1 MLFTDFQ
8 RTYSKCPH
16 RPFQDC
22 PTATKIW
29 NLSFGKTLLFCHRK
43 TDMAAKHSE
52 PQLQAWNIS
61 EDGFPEKGSLVEK
74 LQFMLG
80 YAILAPSSHNT
91 QPWIFKIVG
100 NAVELYADRTRALP
114 VVDPDD
120 RALAISCGAA
130 LFHLQLAMH
139 HFGYEYRTEL
149 LPDPLDRDLL
159 ARVTVSGKTEQK
171 EDALFY
177 AITKRRTNR
186 LPFEEREVSG
196 KLLSSLM
203 AIAQKHHAW
212 LDVVQGDSKN
222 AVADLISEG
231 DRTQMSDKRFRR
243 ELASWIHP
251 NRSQSRDGMPGYA
264 HGITGDIASY
274 IGPFLVRTFDIGR
287 GQAAKDRQL
296 AAGSPVLAVL
306 GTDADRPV
314 DWINAGQAIAEILLR
329 ARTEDV
335 WASFMNQPIEV
346 PDLRPRLRDALGR
359 KSGLPQLL
367 VRMGYG
373 SEIKPT
379 PRRQVGDVLA
389 D

>member
-1 MLFTDFQ
+1 M
-8 RTYSKCPH
+8 
-16 RPFQDC
+16 
-22 PTATKIW
+22 TA
-29 NLSFGKTLLFCHRK
+29 
-43 TDMAAKHSE
+43 E
-52 PQLQAWNIS
+52 QPQLQAWNIS
-61 EDGFPEKGSLVEK
+61 EDDFPEKGSLAEK

-91 QPWIFKIVG
+91 QPWIFKIADDSVK
-100 NAVELYADRTRALP
+100 LYADRTRALP

-120 RALAISCGAA
+120 RAMIISCGAA
-130 LFHLQLAMH
+130 LLHLQLAMH

-186 LPFEEREVSG
+186 SPFEERQVPGE
-196 KLLSSLM
+196 LLSSLK

-212 LDVVQGDSKN
+212 LDVIQGDSKN

-231 DRTQMSDKRFRR
+231 DRIQMSDKRFRM
-243 ELASWIHP
+243 ELAAWIHP
-251 NRSQSRDGMPGYA
+251 NRSQSRDGMPGYV
-264 HGITGDIASY
+264 HGVTGDIASY
-274 IGPFLVRTFDIGR
+274 IGPFLVRTFDMGK

-306 GTDADRPV
+306 GTDANGPV

-329 ARTEDV
+329 ARSEDV

-346 PDLRPRLRDALGR
+346 SDLRPRLRDALGS
-359 KSGLPQLL
+359 KSGFLQLL

-373 SEIKPT
+373 AELKPT